1 MYALEGTEACLDHFN
16 YLTLQFPLLI
26 HPVYNIIRL
35 CNSYNNK
42 GGGGS
47 FWIVGCTK
55 YCTVLE
61 NDSFC
66 IYLLQLRWKY
76 FSVSFMILKAGLHY
90 FWCQSPAVYRD
101 EEHYI
106 SIPQTYFG
114 WSWSNNYL
122 LLYHVRKI
130 KIEHTTK
137 IRTVC
142 LDTRQG
148 SLSIKSAEFIMS
160 KHKLQVQIFL

>member
-1 MYALEGTEACLDHFN
+1 MYALEGTEVCLDYFN

-55 YCTVLE
+55 YSTVLE
-61 NDSFC
+61 NDLFC

-76 FSVSFMILKAGLHY
+76 FSVSFMILKTGLHY
-90 FWCQSPAVYRD
+90 FWCQSAAVYRD

-106 SIPQTYFG
+106 SIAQTYFD
-114 WSWSNNYL
+114 WVDQIIIRYFTMWE
-122 LLYHVRKI
+122 KI
-130 KIEHTTK
+130 KHPTK
-137 IRTVC
+137 VLTVR

-148 SLSIKSAEFIMS
+148 SLSVKSAEFIMS